1 MEQPACDPPVVE
13 PYLQQDL
20 EGQAACGGQ
29 TATGDID
36 ASKAGLA
43 ADGSAAAAYLM
54 NPFVE
59 ASLSISRYKAM
70 WDFLLDEY
78 GELSHSKN
86 VRMYKWLLHHTA
98 ISKKRNVGL
107 KETHLALNNGRFHIP
122 AVAADAKRPNDREEI
137 FLKYYAEARM
147 LGLRQFFVETRTP
160 VFRYF
165 MDLDFKQ
172 PAELPPRS
180 MEAAAFV
187 VCRTLRRFWP
197 GKAAGDAFFRCVVS
211 TTNYKLEPAR
221 AGEEVASK
229 VKSGVHLIWPE
240 IYLNDAMALDI
251 RESVIADLQETFGP
265 RAEPAMN
272 SWQDVVDLTVYKGS
286 GLRMIGSCKTETCP
300 ACKRKGVDE
309 DGNTCKT
316 CGGNRSVDAG
326 RPYMPLCALDGSGR
340 RDLAKEAEYLASFY
354 RVVLDTTIRSHAHEV
369 PDEGFVV
376 PEGALTYDS
385 GSGSS
390 AFKRAAGKGPAG
402 GAAARG
408 GSGGGSG
415 SAGKSMMDLCSDA
428 AALLQSFL
436 RTGMGGGSVYASV
449 GLQSVLVNAKRT
461 KFLANVQGLNATY
474 CLNAGRCHKSNRV
487 YFEVTAEGC
496 VQRCHDQGDTQERFG
511 LCKDY
516 RSATVR
522 LPQPL
527 FAALFPEAAAKQDVL
542 DNLGADVDMGAQ
554 GGGGAENEAAAAAL
568 DMRHDL
574 KMRSLL
580 AAGDQL
586 SLELHGMEW
595 SSTVQVHSSSDSRKL
610 RMVRM
615 GNIARATQSMA
626 ASARKSLPMYAEVDP
641 SALGCRADEALR
653 ALGFCALP
661 EPAAEAASAAAA
673 QAEEPQ
679 VASQRML
686 LDTLEVALLR
696 QLKNAIHLAVSL
708 EATQAK
714 GALLARG
721 LEGLLTAGRKAPLPA
736 RDDAQDQAEAA
747 AGSGSSGS
755 GSSGSGSGSGSGKS
769 TKVRFEV

>member
-1 MEQPACDPPVVE
+1 MEPACDPPVSE
-13 PYLQQDL
+13 PYLQQDV
-20 EGQAACGGQ
+20 EGQVAC
-29 TATGDID
+29 GDID
-36 ASKAGLA
+36 AAKAGLA
-43 ADGSAAAAYLM
+43 PLDEDPQAYMM

-59 ASLSISRYKAM
+59 AAQSISRYKAM
-70 WDFLLDEY
+70 WDFLLDEH

-122 AVAADAKRPNDREEI
+122 AVATDSKRPNDREEI

-197 GKAAGDAFFRCVVS
+197 GKAAGDSFFRCVVS

-240 IYLNDAMALDI
+240 IFLNDAMALDI

-340 RDLAKEAEYLASFY
+340 RDPAKEAEYLGSFY
-354 RVVLDTTIRSHAHEV
+354 RVVLDTTIRSQAHEV
-369 PDEGFVV
+369 PEGFAL
-376 PEGALTYDS
+376 PEGALTFEG

-390 AFKRAAGKGPAG
+390 AFKKSAGKLATRPKS
-402 GAAARG
+402 AAC
-408 GSGGGSG
+408 
-415 SAGKSMMDLCSDA
+415 KSMMDLCSEA
-428 AALLQSFL
+428 AALLQNFL
-436 RTGMGGGSVYASV
+436 RTGMGGGLYANV

-474 CLNAGRCHKSNRV
+474 CLNAGRCHKSNRA

-522 LPQPL
+522 LPPPL

-554 GGGGAENEAAAAAL
+554 GGGGGAENEAAAAAL

-615 GNIARATQSMA
+615 GHLARATQSMA
-626 ASARKSLPMYAEVDP
+626 ASARSHLPMYAEVDP

-653 ALGFCALP
+653 ALGFL
-661 EPAAEAASAAAA
+661 AAPLADAHEDAPRDGQQEGA
-673 QAEEPQ
+673 QGAVTAP
-679 VASQRML
+679 QRML
-686 LDTLEVALLR
+686 LDTLEVVLLR
-696 QLKNAIHLAVSL
+696 QLKNAIHLAVSM
-708 EATQAK
+708 EASAAQA
-714 GALLARG
+714 ALARG
-721 LEGLLTAGRKAPLPA
+721 LGGLLSTGRSPAGHEAIAEGAMAAPEHPCVK
-736 RDDAQDQAEAA
+736 
-747 AGSGSSGS
+747 G
-755 GSSGSGSGSGSGKS
+755 
-769 TKVRFEV
+769 TKVRFEADD